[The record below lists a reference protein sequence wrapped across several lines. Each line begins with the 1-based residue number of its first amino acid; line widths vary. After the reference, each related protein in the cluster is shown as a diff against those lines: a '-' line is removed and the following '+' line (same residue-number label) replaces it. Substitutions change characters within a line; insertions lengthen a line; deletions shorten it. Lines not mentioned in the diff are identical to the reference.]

1 MSKFELL
8 QLCSSLIVHKDPFFR
23 EIGDPDPLHLEFSH
37 QSKTIISKYAQ
48 DVANGAPCFHPCH
61 HNDVGQLKVGDYIMI
76 NSQRRGGLAKISR
89 IGIGIKKFLI
99 EAQDIENDQTFYL
112 ENGEQFTIVHS
123 LRQSNT
129 STCSRANDGA
139 QFVPQMPSLKRRL
152 ELIKGDI
159 SQNTALLEPIAGPSN
174 TKRTRICP
182 KCEQVFDEVKVLNHG
197 CDLFE
202 CDDQDCYKL
211 FKSKKNLRDHK
222 SNTAKVT
229 CQICGKQIAKNYLK
243 RHLQFQHK

>member
-1 MSKFELL
+1 MSNICNKRLNKDLCESLENMSKFELL

-89 IGIGIKKFLI
+89 IGIGIKKFLT
-99 EAQDIENDQTFYL
+99 EALDIKNGHTFYL

-139 QFVPQMPSLKRRL
+139 QFVPQMLSLKRRL
-152 ELIKGDI
+152 ELIKGEDN
-159 SQNTALLEPIAGPSN
+159 SQNTALLEPIAGLS
-174 TKRTRICP
+174 
-182 KCEQVFDEVKVLNHG
+182 
-197 CDLFE
+197 
-202 CDDQDCYKL
+202 
-211 FKSKKNLRDHK
+211 
-222 SNTAKVT
+222 
-229 CQICGKQIAKNYLK
+229 
-243 RHLQFQHK
+243 